1 MAELGSELEGIVG
14 YHNVSAAKCGELL
27 LPYMSKNGSY
37 LLRPS
42 AGKQEG
48 VICIITVIKDFK
60 MFNCRVYVDRHGHGY
75 FVNESIQF
83 TTIQGLISYYSSN
96 CLDPPG
102 IQLVTPVVMKPLSEQ
117 RQHHSLSSQDI
128 PGWHQNLTN
137 QFMKTAMEPYLG
149 EDGWFLLRPSSTRL
163 CLALS
168 VTHSGQIVNFKLCH
182 NGEEYYISPKTRF
195 TTIQALISYYSINGI
210 HSNSYKQI
218 IPLERPI
225 PVDPDL
231 DAKLVKQMPPLPFPW
246 QEYYNEQYKRHY
258 YYNPDTGANT
268 WERPQA
274 HLSDERAQQI
284 IEMALESSKLDMRN
298 VIAVITGLM
307 GSGKTWLLS
316 RLFSQLP
323 PDLYT
328 STGVAEQ
335 SFRGLLHHLINVT
348 SSTWEPFSHGK
359 ILELLACLFHMASQE
374 KLEVAAPRTSSAP
387 SADDSSSTT
396 HPPAD
401 DSSSTTH
408 PPADDSSSTTHPSL
422 STHCTSLESDYS
434 FPPESPPVS
443 KSSTMKSMV
452 RLVKTSKESKSAE
465 MLELIHM
472 IDTGGQPE
480 LLENL
485 PSLIHHSHLVL
496 LVLNL
501 MFGLDEHPCI
511 DFHEE
516 GRAYKRV
523 LPSQYSNRQIIQKL
537 ASTLQAKRFSQKE
550 GQSFRL
556 LVVATHRDCVPEG
569 ELQAKVKV
577 FDQGLKDILLPSN
590 NKELIRFSANQIPF
604 VLNLKD
610 PDNDDEDMLE
620 LIRSEISKNKVGEII
635 KTPGSFL
642 VFEQVLIEFANLKVK
657 RDVLSLSEC
666 VEIGTS
672 LKMTPDEVEAALIF
686 FHRQL
691 TLLYFRHIL
700 PDIVFTRPQTPLD
713 CINTV
718 VKFSYK
724 VESGEV
730 KGITDELVSSLRD
743 GIITEEILS
752 HKQLTQCFIPG
763 LYEPCD
769 AVDLLCHTLTLA
781 PLSREVQSTPDT
793 SDTGQATSQPTPTI
807 EREKREYLMMSLRS
821 AIPDKEVPQHLPP
834 PSEIAPLVVQF
845 TKNCV
850 PLSCFS
856 RTISCL
862 LAMYDWKL
870 SRADDGSRQC
880 LSHNVVSLYKP
891 LTPGQIVLV
900 DMGHSF
906 QVHVNVNADTKPD
919 TLSKMCFQFKETI
932 FAAINQVFEVLELAD
947 IEVSPAFL
955 CSCSRKPD
963 THTASAYQF
972 ESQWLLHCS
981 MAEKNIGVAQNEQK
995 VWLDAPVVE
1004 QEKPSLPKLLRLKL
1018 SQKVGVHYMQ
1028 FGVLLLDDEDGSLV
1042 EAITHE
1048 CLGRCDKIVHRI
1060 LVEWVRGKGRAVTWK
1075 TLVDTLKDCDLTSL
1089 ADHIMDT
1096 ATKKI

>member
-1 MAELGSELEGIVG
+1 MDEKLE
-14 YHNVSAAKCGELL
+14 H
-27 LPYMSKNGSY
+27 
-37 LLRPS
+37 
-42 AGKQEG
+42 
-48 VICIITVIKDFK
+48 
-60 MFNCRVYVDRHGHGY
+60 
-75 FVNESIQF
+75 
-83 TTIQGLISYYSSN
+83 YSQHILTN
-96 CLDPPG
+96 TAR
-102 IQLVTPVVMKPLSEQ
+102 LVTPLAADGSTSLTQQNKSQ
-117 RQHHSLSSQDI
+117 KFRHHYPSQPDPITADKAQDPFHKQKSRNLKTHVI
-128 PGWHQNLTN
+128 PGFHPDLDKALLESTIQ
-137 QFMKTAMEPYLG
+137 PYLG
-149 EDGWFLLRPSSTRL
+149 ENGWFLVRPSADDH
-163 CLALS
+163 LALS
-168 VTHSGQIVNFKLCH
+168 VTFGGKIISFMILLSRGQ
-182 NGEEYYISPKTRF
+182 YYIFQNSMFP
-195 TTIQALISYYSINGI
+195 TIQALISHYQTHPIYQVDMSVF
-210 HSNSYKQI
+210 
-218 IPLERPI
+218 LARPI
-225 PVDPDL
+225 PIDPNL
-231 DAKLVKQMPPLPFPW
+231 AKMKLEPS
-246 QEYYNEQYKRHY
+246 
-258 YYNPDTGANT
+258 TT
-268 WERPQA
+268 
-274 HLSDERAQQI
+274 LSDERAQKI
-284 IEMALESSKLDMRN
+284 IDKALESSSLDMRN
-298 VIAVITGLM
+298 VIAVISGLM
-307 GSGKTWLLS
+307 GSGKTWLLC
-316 RLFSQLP
+316 RLFNQLP

-328 STGVAEQ
+328 STGIAEQ
-335 SFRGLLHHLINVT
+335 SFRGLLHHLINVS
-348 SSTWEPFSHGK
+348 SSTLEPFSHGK
-359 ILELLACLFHMASQE
+359 ILELIACVFHKATKE
-374 KLEVAAPRTSSAP
+374 KLEVAASPSP
-387 SADDSSSTT
+387 SATSSTT
-396 HPPAD
+396 FSTLPPLPAKFPQTN
-401 DSSSTTH
+401 SSIPEPFSSTATRSVL
-408 PPADDSSSTTHPSL
+408 PPLPN
-422 STHCTSLESDYS
+422 
-434 FPPESPPVS
+434 
-443 KSSTMKSMV
+443 SSTMKSMM
-452 RLVKTSKESKSAE
+452 RLVKCSKESKNQQ
-465 MLELIHM
+465 MLELVHM

-516 GRAYKRV
+516 GRAYKRP
-523 LPSQYSNRQIIQKL
+523 LPSQYSNRQMIQKL
-537 ASTLQAKRFSQKE
+537 ASTLQAKRFSQRE

-569 ELQAKVKV
+569 ELKAKVMA
-577 FDQGLKDILLPSN
+577 FDHGLKDILLPSS

-610 PDNDDEDMLE
+610 PDSDDEDMLE

-642 VFEQVLIEFANLKVK
+642 VFEQVLIEFANQKVK

-700 PDIVFTRPQTPLD
+700 PNLVFTRPQTPLD
-713 CINTV
+713 CINTI

-730 KGITDELVSSLRD
+730 KGIADELVSSLRD

-781 PLSREVQSTPDT
+781 SLSREVQSTPDT
-793 SDTGQATSQPTPTI
+793 SDTSQAVSQPIP
-807 EREKREYLMMSLRS
+807 REKREYLMMSLRS
-821 AIPDKEVPQHLPP
+821 AIPDKNILKHLPP

-870 SRADDGSRQC
+870 SRADDGSPQC

-906 QVHVNVNADTKPD
+906 QVHINVNADTKPD

-955 CSCSRKPD
+955 CSCSRKPVP
-963 THTASAYQF
+963 HTTSAYQY

-981 MAEKNIGVAQNEQK
+981 VAEKNIGVAQNEQK

-1060 LVEWVRGKGRAVTWK
+1060 LVEWVRGRGRAVTWK
-1075 TLVDTLKDCDLTSL
+1075 TLVDTLKDCDLASL

-1096 ATKKI
+1096 TTKKI